1 VAMNRA
7 GLTVFREFDPTPIS
21 IVLCDADGNLFP
33 SEEPAFDASVEVTNR
48 FLDRFGVP
56 GRLTAEELRKRTTG
70 RNFRST
76 AVELAAS
83 AGVPIDE
90 GLAQGR
96 PHANIASLADIARGR
111 ALCAEEL
118 EEWVGEERD
127 HVTAHLAATLRPD
140 PRIRGSLKALASKYK
155 LAAVSSSAAV
165 RLDAC
170 FTATGLD
177 AFIPAGLRFSAEDSL
192 PVPTSKPD
200 PAVYLLTG
208 AALGISPSQGLAIE
222 DSLPGVVSAVA
233 AGFVAIGNLMY
244 VPDGERTARS
254 KELVDAGASAITQ
267 SWCALAL
274 FLLSSGASPRIP
286 AHLSGR

>member
-1 VAMNRA
+1 
-7 GLTVFREFDPTPIS
+7 
-21 IVLCDADGNLFP
+21 
-33 SEEPAFDASVEVTNR
+33 VEVTNR

-70 RNFRST
+70 KNFRST
-76 AVELAAS
+76 AVELAVS
-83 AGVPIDE
+83 AGVPID
-90 GLAQGR
+90 GKLAKGH
-96 PHANIASLADIARGR
+96 PHATIASVGDIARGR

-118 EEWVGEERD
+118 EQWVGEERD

-140 PRIRGSLKALASKYK
+140 PRAQGSLNALANRYK

-177 AFIPAGLRFSAEDSL
+177 ALIPAGLRFSAEDSL
-192 PVPTSKPD
+192 PIPASKPD
-200 PAVYLLTG
+200 PAVYLMTG
-208 AALGISPSQGLAIE
+208 AVLGIGPSQGLAIE
-222 DSLPGVVSAVA
+222 DSRPGVVSAVA
-233 AGFVAIGNLMY
+233 AGLVAIGNLMY
-244 VPDGERTARS
+244 VPSGERTARS

-267 SWCALAL
+267 SWAELAG